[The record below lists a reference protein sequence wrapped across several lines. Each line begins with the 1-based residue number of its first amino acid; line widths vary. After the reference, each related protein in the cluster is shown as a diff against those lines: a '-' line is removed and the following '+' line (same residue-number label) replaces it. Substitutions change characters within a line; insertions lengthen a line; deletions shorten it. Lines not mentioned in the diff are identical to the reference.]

1 MLDASGEVISPIA
14 AEGEGEPLPDFA
26 LVDVNPTSPTYNQDV
41 SPRDYLQQ
49 VSGWYF
55 GHAL

>member
-1 MLDASGEVISPIA
+1 MLDASGQVIAPIA

-41 SPRDYLQQ
+41 SPRDYVQQ
-49 VSGWYF
+49 VSAWYF
-55 GHAL
+55 AHAL